1 MYDRTCDMLYKKISA
16 RAKTMKDKYK
26 MTLADIFATNPT
38 IASNILR
45 NKRTNNNPYLVPG
58 KKFTNDR
65 SKTRF
70 VELETPA
77 EHIASNLHF
86 DSVTNFLWGG
96 VDEFTRYSG
105 EVFLYLIKDAM
116 DDADPSDIEIIQN
129 ALSFYVPYAK
139 CLVYKKLLSDNK
151 NFSKVLEFDYD
162 DNKEGEDFLNA
173 ISRLYL
179 NVSDDFHKSYF
190 DYFSDKTTIHL
201 NNSISKFVHDEFV
214 PMLSAYISNDRSIG
228 KTFLPIIETVTEYL
242 PNYVYDSIPDELI
255 TDSDRF
261 HMDAN
266 DKLADS
272 TFKYIQS
279 LENYQKKIEGN
290 YYFQKNLNDNWTE
303 DDCINANEHSSS

>member
-1 MYDRTCDMLYKKISA
+1 MYNRTSDLLYKKISA
-16 RAKTMKDKYK
+16 RARTMRDKYEL
-26 MTLADIFATNPT
+26 TLADIFANNPI
-38 IASNILR
+38 IASYILR

-58 KKFTNDR
+58 KKFTNNR

-96 VDEFTRYSG
+96 VDEFPKYSG
-105 EVFLYLIKDAM
+105 EIFLYLIKDALV
-116 DDADPSDIEIIQN
+116 DADSSDIDIIEN

-139 CLVYKKLLSDNK
+139 RRVYKNLLSDSN
-151 NFSKVLEFDYD
+151 NISKVLEFDYD
-162 DNKEGEDFLNA
+162 DDNDGEDFLNA
-173 ISRLYL
+173 ISRLFL
-179 NVSDDFHKSYF
+179 NVRDDFHKAYF
-190 DYFSDKTTIHL
+190 NYFSDKTTIHL
-201 NNSISKFVHDEFV
+201 NNYISKFVHDEFV
-214 PMLSAYISNDRSIG
+214 PMLSAYIRNDRSIG
-228 KTFLPIIETVTEYL
+228 KTFLPIIKTVTEYL

-255 TDSDRF
+255 TDSDKF

-272 TFKYIQS
+272 TFEYIQS

-290 YYFQKNLNDNWTE
+290 YYFKKNLNDNWTE
-303 DDCINANEHSSS
+303 DDCINANEHSNS